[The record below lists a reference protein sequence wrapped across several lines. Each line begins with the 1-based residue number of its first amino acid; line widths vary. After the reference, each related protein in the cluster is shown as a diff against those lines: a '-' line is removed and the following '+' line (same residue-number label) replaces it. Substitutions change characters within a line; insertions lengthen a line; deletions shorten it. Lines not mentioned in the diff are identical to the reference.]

1 MSDSPANFSFPH
13 RTPVFTALVV
23 IVCFAAF
30 AWLAKKAYTPRAYVV
45 QTVDGVLT
53 PDKRRDLLA
62 KLRKREFDEAN
73 KPASWIDQK
82 AGIVQLPLEQAIEL
96 TVRDH
101 AKK

>member
-30 AWLAKKAYTPRAYVV
+30 AWLARKAYSPHAYTV
-45 QTVDGVLT
+45 QTVEGVLT
-53 PDKRRDLLA
+53 PAKRMDLLTEH
-62 KLRKREFDEAN
+62 RTREYAEAT

-82 AGIVQLPLEQAIEL
+82 AGIVRLPIDRAIEL